1 MATKERACPWTARTL
16 ELQPANDN
24 ARQFR
29 LFTGTLPFCRVE
41 KAQATR
47 LGPHLAARLAI
58 ISPTMTGRAL
68 LTSTSTVAPRSFYQD
83 TFPLPTPQ
91 SEHNQ
96 SGCLLKV
103 DAKALRVTCQIW
115 KQPDKQT
122 QTQDTRHKTRTRTRT
137 QTQTQ
142 TQTDNE
148 TDERTDNRTERE
160 TPHTTS
166 HANKILDKRSHKP
179 MCTLVFTTI
188 TVNYHTQ
195 SLKP

>member
-1 MATKERACPWTARTL
+1 MATKERACPWAARTL

-29 LFTGTLPFCRVE
+29 LFTGTLPVCRVE

-103 DAKALRVTCQIW
+103 DAQALMVTCQIW

-122 QTQDTRHKTRTRTRT
+122 QTQHTDTD
-137 QTQTQ
+137 
-142 TQTDNE
+142 TDTDTE
-148 TDERTDNRTERE
+148 TDTETDTDRQRDRRTDRQTNRERE
-160 TPHTTS
+160 RDRYSTNHIKLRMPTKS
-166 HANKILDKRSHKP
+166 
-179 MCTLVFTTI
+179 
-188 TVNYHTQ
+188 
-195 SLKP
+195 